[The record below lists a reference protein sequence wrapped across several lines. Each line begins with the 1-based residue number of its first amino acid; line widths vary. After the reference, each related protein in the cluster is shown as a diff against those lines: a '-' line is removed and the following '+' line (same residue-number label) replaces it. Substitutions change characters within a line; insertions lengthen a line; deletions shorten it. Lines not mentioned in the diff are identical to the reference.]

1 MESFLNFFARQK
13 KFALVFTFSVIA
25 VGLLTLQDIRRDM
38 FPAVDFEIM
47 SITTGYPS
55 ASPEDVEKGVTDVVE
70 SALQNLDGIDS
81 FSSSS
86 REGVSSVIV
95 QLSQEIDDI
104 QTLKADIRSAMS
116 GLSLPDE
123 VDDPRVIDWNTAQFP
138 ILQINIDG
146 SQIDYEQAKGITD
159 ELEKHL
165 SVIKGVAKVDKKGYL
180 DKELQIRLNAD
191 KLNQY
196 QISADQVRNAISS
209 RNARFTVGDNNAG
222 DQRKNIVILT
232 EYQNISEIENVVIK
246 SVFGGPVVRVRD
258 IASIVRGNARETD
271 IIRVNGTKGFV
282 LSVKKQKHADVIRTV
297 DLLRAK
303 VEELQKTYP
312 QELRIFFTHDQSEV
326 VRNRLDIVTKNG
338 IVGLILVLVVL
349 GAFLSF
355 KTAFWVA
362 VSLPVSLLGTV
373 ALLGIA
379 GETINLVSLAAM
391 ILVLGIVVDD
401 SIIIAESIHHYKV
414 KGNNLYENVVTG
426 FKRVIMPVITT
437 ILTSILAMS
446 SMFLMTGTMGKF
458 IYLIPIVVVFALTF
472 SFLEVSLALPAHLA
486 GIKSEKQKTWFQP
499 FESWF
504 ENMLV
509 KILAW
514 RYWVVAFFSALFG
527 FSLWFAI
534 VHMPF
539 TLFPSQGSD
548 AIHGFMEAP
557 TGSSSSYTEGLVA
570 QVEDIIIE
578 QAGDD
583 LNYLTSDIGS
593 WFTNQAEITISLIP
607 SSDRERSA
615 QEIVEL
621 IYVQVEKI
629 EGIEVHFNVERPGP
643 PTGEDLEINL
653 VSSNNVQRAAAAN
666 AVADILD
673 SFDGVDS
680 IERNDKAG
688 KARIETV
695 LDFDAMSE
703 LGVDYMQVYRHLRLI
718 YSGLDVTN
726 VRFDEKETSV
736 RIYLGE
742 KDYSEVFIAE
752 TKLMNNQGRLIPM
765 SQFSTIREIAGEPD
779 LNHFD
784 GERSVSI
791 TASVEDGVSTPQGV
805 MEAVIEQLDI
815 ANNYPEV
822 RLISE
827 GGAKEMTESMDSFR
841 NAFIMSIFGVFLLLM
856 LLFNSWSQPMLVIS
870 SIPFSLI
877 GVIWAFYFH
886 GETLSFFAV
895 MGSLALIGV
904 IVNDSLVMVS
914 HLNFIKA
921 KKALTENAFNWIA
934 KGSKDRLRAV
944 VLTSLTTLAGVLP
957 LAYGVGG
964 VDYLLQP
971 MVLALG
977 YGLLFGTVMTL
988 ILLPCLYS
996 MNYDFINWMGRIK
1009 EKRLGKAS

>member
-1 MESFLNFFARQK
+1 MDSFLNFFARQK

-47 SITTGYPS
+47 SITTPYPS
-55 ASPEDVEKGVTDVVE
+55 ASPEDVEKGVTNVVE
-70 SALQNLDGIDS
+70 SALKNLDGIDS
-81 FSSSS
+81 FTSSS

-95 QLSQEIDDI
+95 HLSQEVDNI
-104 QTLKADIRSAMS
+104 QTLKADIRTAMS
-116 GLSLPDE
+116 GLSLPSE
-123 VDDPRVIDWNTAQFP
+123 VNDPRVIDWNTAQFP

-146 SQIDYEQAKGITD
+146 SKIDYEQAKGITD

-165 SVIKGVAKVDKKGYL
+165 SVIKGVANVDKKGYL
-180 DKELQIRLNAD
+180 DTELQIRLNVD

-209 RNARFTVGDNNAG
+209 RNARFTVGDNNDG
-222 DQRKNIVILT
+222 EQRKNIVILT
-232 EYQNISEIENVVIK
+232 EYQDISEIENVVIK
-246 SVFGGPVVRVRD
+246 STFSGPVVRLKD
-258 IASIVRGNARETD
+258 IANIVRGNARESD
-271 IIRVNGTKGFV
+271 IVRVNGTKGFV
-282 LSVKKQKHADVIRTV
+282 LSIKKLKHADVIRTV
-297 DLLRAK
+297 DLVREK
-303 VEELQKTYP
+303 VDELQASYP
-312 QELRIFFTHDQSEV
+312 KELRIFFTHDQSAV

-338 IVGLILVLVVL
+338 IVGLVLVLVVL

-355 KTAFWVA
+355 KTALWVA

-373 ALLGIA
+373 ALLGFF

-414 KGNNLYENVVTG
+414 KSGNVYDNVVTG
-426 FKRVIMPVITT
+426 FKRVILPVITT

-458 IYLIPIVVVFALTF
+458 IYLIPIVVIFALTF

-499 FESWF
+499 FENWF
-504 ENMLV
+504 EDKLIKV
-509 KILAW
+509 LAW

-527 FSLWFAI
+527 FTLWFAM
-534 VHMPF
+534 VQMPF

-548 AIHGFMEAP
+548 TINGFLEAP
-557 TGSSSSYTEGLVA
+557 TGSSSSYTEALV
-570 QVEDIIIE
+570 VEVENIIVE

-583 LNYLTSDIGS
+583 LNYFTSDIGS
-593 WFTNQAEITISLIP
+593 WFTNQAQLTISLTP

-621 IYVQVEKI
+621 IEQEVEKI
-629 EGIEVHFNVERPGP
+629 GDVEIHFNVERPGP
-643 PTGEDLEINL
+643 PSGDDIDINL
-653 VSSNNVQRAAAAN
+653 VSSNNAQRLAAAN
-666 AVADILD
+666 AVEDILR
-673 SFDGVDS
+673 SIEGVSS

-703 LGVDYMQVYRHLRLI
+703 LGIDYMQVYRHLRLI

-726 VRFDEKETSV
+726 VRFDEKETNV
-736 RIYLGE
+736 RLYLGE
-742 KDYSEVFIAE
+742 KDYSETFIAE
-752 TKLMNNQGRLIPM
+752 TKVMNNQGRLIPM
-765 SQFSTIREIAGEPD
+765 NQFSTIREIAGEPD
-779 LNHFD
+779 LNHFN
-784 GERSVSI
+784 GERTVSI
-791 TASVEDGVSTPQGV
+791 SASAEDGVSTPQGV
-805 MEAVIEQLDI
+805 MDKVIAQLNI
-815 ANNYPEV
+815 SQNYPEV

-827 GGAKEMTESMDSFR
+827 GGAQEMTESMDSFR

-921 KKALTENAFNWIA
+921 KKEFTEKSFHWIA
-934 KGSKDRLRAV
+934 KGSKDRLKAV

-957 LAYGVGG
+957 LAYGIGG
-964 VDYLLQP
+964 IDYLLQS

-977 YGLLFGTVMTL
+977 YGLLFGTIITL

-996 MNYDFINWMGRIK
+996 MNYYFIHCLVSLKIRV
-1009 EKRLGKAS
+1009 

>member
-1 MESFLNFFARQK
+1 MDSFLNFFARQK

-47 SITTGYPS
+47 SITTLYPS
-55 ASPEDVEKGVTDVVE
+55 ASPEDVEKGVTNVVE
-70 SALQNLDGIDS
+70 SALKNLDGIDS
-81 FSSSS
+81 FTSSS

-95 QLSQEIDDI
+95 HLSQEVDNI
-104 QTLKADIRSAMS
+104 QTLKADIRTAMS
-116 GLSLPDE
+116 GLSLPSE
-123 VDDPRVIDWNTAQFP
+123 VNDPRVIDWNTAQFP

-146 SQIDYEQAKGITD
+146 SKIDYEQAKGITD

-165 SVIKGVAKVDKKGYL
+165 SVIKGVANVDKKGYL
-180 DKELQIRLNAD
+180 DTELQIRLNVD

-209 RNARFTVGDNNAG
+209 RNARFTVGDNNDG
-222 DQRKNIVILT
+222 EQRKNIVILT
-232 EYQNISEIENVVIK
+232 EYQDISEIENVVIK
-246 SVFGGPVVRVRD
+246 STFSGPVVRLKD
-258 IASIVRGNARETD
+258 IANIVRGNARESD
-271 IIRVNGTKGFV
+271 IVRVNGTKGFV
-282 LSVKKQKHADVIRTV
+282 LSIKKLKHADVIRTV
-297 DLLRAK
+297 DLVREK
-303 VEELQKTYP
+303 VDELQASYP
-312 QELRIFFTHDQSEV
+312 KELRIFFTHDQSAV

-338 IVGLILVLVVL
+338 IVGLVLVLVVL

-355 KTAFWVA
+355 KTALWVA

-373 ALLGIA
+373 ALLGFF

-414 KGNNLYENVVTG
+414 KSGNVYDNVVTG
-426 FKRVIMPVITT
+426 FKRVILPVITT

-458 IYLIPIVVVFALTF
+458 IYLIPIVVIFALTF

-499 FESWF
+499 FENWF
-504 ENMLV
+504 EDKLIKV
-509 KILAW
+509 LAW

-527 FSLWFAI
+527 FTLWFAM
-534 VHMPF
+534 VQMPF

-548 AIHGFMEAP
+548 TINGFLEAP
-557 TGSSSSYTEGLVA
+557 TGSSSSYTEALV
-570 QVEDIIIE
+570 VEVENIIVE

-583 LNYLTSDIGS
+583 LNYFTSDIGS
-593 WFTNQAEITISLIP
+593 WFTNQAQLTISLTP

-621 IYVQVEKI
+621 IEQEVEKI
-629 EGIEVHFNVERPGP
+629 GDVEIHFNVERPGP
-643 PTGEDLEINL
+643 PSGDDIDINL
-653 VSSNNVQRAAAAN
+653 VSSNNAQRLAAAD
-666 AVADILD
+666 AVEDILR
-673 SFDGVDS
+673 SIEGVSS

-703 LGVDYMQVYRHLRLI
+703 LGIDYMQVYRHLRLI

-726 VRFDEKETSV
+726 VRFDEKETNV
-736 RIYLGE
+736 RLYLGE
-742 KDYSEVFIAE
+742 KDYSETFIAE
-752 TKLMNNQGRLIPM
+752 TKVMNNQGRLIPM
-765 SQFSTIREIAGEPD
+765 NQFSTIREIAGEPD
-779 LNHFD
+779 LNHFN
-784 GERSVSI
+784 GERTVSI
-791 TASVEDGVSTPQGV
+791 SASAEDGVATPQGV
-805 MEAVIEQLDI
+805 MDKVIAQLNI
-815 ANNYPEV
+815 SQNYPEV

-827 GGAKEMTESMDSFR
+827 GGAQEMTESMDSFR

-877 GVIWAFYFH
+877 GVIWAFYLH

-921 KKALTENAFNWIA
+921 KKEFTEKSFHWIA
-934 KGSKDRLRAV
+934 KGSKDRLKAV

-957 LAYGVGG
+957 LAYGIGG
-964 VDYLLQP
+964 IDYLLQP

-996 MNYDFINWMGRIK
+996 MNYDFIHWLGRW
-1009 EKRLGKAS
+1009 KRSD

>member
-1 MESFLNFFARQK
+1 MDSFLNFFARQK

-47 SITTGYPS
+47 SITTPYPS
-55 ASPEDVEKGVTDVVE
+55 ASPEDVEKGVTNVVE
-70 SALQNLDGIDS
+70 SALKNLDGIDS
-81 FSSSS
+81 FTSSS

-95 QLSQEIDDI
+95 HLSQEVDNI
-104 QTLKADIRSAMS
+104 QTLKADIRTAMS
-116 GLSLPDE
+116 GLSLPSE
-123 VDDPRVIDWNTAQFP
+123 VNDPRVIDWNTAQFP

-146 SQIDYEQAKGITD
+146 SKIDYEQAKGITD

-165 SVIKGVAKVDKKGYL
+165 SVIKGVANVDKKGYL
-180 DKELQIRLNAD
+180 DTELQIRLNVD

-209 RNARFTVGDNNAG
+209 RNARFTVGDNNDG
-222 DQRKNIVILT
+222 EQRKNIVILT
-232 EYQNISEIENVVIK
+232 EYQDISEIENVVIK
-246 SVFGGPVVRVRD
+246 STFSGPVVRLKD
-258 IASIVRGNARETD
+258 IANIVRGNARESD
-271 IIRVNGTKGFV
+271 IVRVNGTKGFV
-282 LSVKKQKHADVIRTV
+282 LSIKKLKHADVIRTV
-297 DLLRAK
+297 DLVREK
-303 VEELQKTYP
+303 VDELQASYP
-312 QELRIFFTHDQSEV
+312 KELRIFFTHDQSAV

-338 IVGLILVLVVL
+338 IVGLVLVLVVL

-373 ALLGIA
+373 ALLGFV

-414 KGNNLYENVVTG
+414 KSGNVYDNVVTG
-426 FKRVIMPVITT
+426 FKRVILPVITT

-458 IYLIPIVVVFALTF
+458 IYLIPIVVIFALTF

-499 FESWF
+499 FENWF
-504 ENMLV
+504 EDKLIKV
-509 KILAW
+509 LAW

-527 FSLWFAI
+527 FTLWFAM
-534 VHMPF
+534 VQMPF

-548 AIHGFMEAP
+548 TINGFLEAP
-557 TGSSSSYTEGLVA
+557 TGSSSSYTEALV
-570 QVEDIIIE
+570 VEVENIIVE
-578 QAGDD
+578 QTGDD
-583 LNYLTSDIGS
+583 LNYFTSDIGS
-593 WFTNQAEITISLIP
+593 WFTNQAQLTISLTP

-621 IYVQVEKI
+621 IKQEVEKI
-629 EGIEVHFNVERPGP
+629 GGVEIHFDVERPGP
-643 PTGEDLEINL
+643 PSGDDIDINL
-653 VSSNNVQRAAAAN
+653 VSSNNAQRLAAAD
-666 AVADILD
+666 AVEDILR
-673 SFDGVDS
+673 SIEGVSS

-703 LGVDYMQVYRHLRLI
+703 LGIDYMQVYRHLRLI

-726 VRFDEKETSV
+726 VRFDEKETNV
-736 RIYLGE
+736 RLYLGE
-742 KDYSEVFIAE
+742 KDYSETFIAE
-752 TKLMNNQGRLIPM
+752 TKVMNNQGRLIPM
-765 SQFSTIREIAGEPD
+765 NQFSTIREIAGEPD
-779 LNHFD
+779 LNHFN
-784 GERSVSI
+784 GERTVSI
-791 TASVEDGVSTPQGV
+791 SASAEDGVATPQGV
-805 MEAVIEQLDI
+805 MDKVIAQLNI
-815 ANNYPEV
+815 SQNYPEV

-827 GGAKEMTESMDSFR
+827 GGAQEMTESMDSFR

-877 GVIWAFYFH
+877 GVIWAFYLH

-921 KKALTENAFNWIA
+921 KKEFTEKSFHWIA
-934 KGSKDRLRAV
+934 KGSKDRLKAV

-957 LAYGVGG
+957 LAYGIGG
-964 VDYLLQP
+964 IDYLLQP

-996 MNYDFINWMGRIK
+996 MNYDFIHWLGRW
-1009 EKRLGKAS
+1009 KRSD

>member
-1 MESFLNFFARQK
+1 MDSFLNFFARQK

-47 SITTGYPS
+47 SITTPYPS
-55 ASPEDVEKGVTDVVE
+55 ASPEDVEKGVTNVVE
-70 SALQNLDGIDS
+70 SALKNLDGIDS
-81 FSSSS
+81 FTSSS

-95 QLSQEIDDI
+95 HLSQEVDNI
-104 QTLKADIRSAMS
+104 QTLKADIRTAMS
-116 GLSLPDE
+116 GLSLPSE
-123 VDDPRVIDWNTAQFP
+123 VNDPRVIDWNTAQFP

-146 SQIDYEQAKGITD
+146 SKIDYEQAKGITD

-165 SVIKGVAKVDKKGYL
+165 SVIKGVANVDKKGYL
-180 DKELQIRLNAD
+180 DTELQIRLNVD

-196 QISADQVRNAISS
+196 QISPDQVRNAISS
-209 RNARFTVGDNNAG
+209 RNARFTVGDNNDG
-222 DQRKNIVILT
+222 EQRKNIVILT
-232 EYQNISEIENVVIK
+232 EYQDISEIENVVIK
-246 SVFGGPVVRVRD
+246 STFSGPVVRLKD
-258 IASIVRGNARETD
+258 IANIVRGNARESD
-271 IIRVNGTKGFV
+271 IVRVNGTKGFV
-282 LSVKKQKHADVIRTV
+282 LSIKKLKHADVIRTV
-297 DLLRAK
+297 DLVREK
-303 VEELQKTYP
+303 VDELQASYP
-312 QELRIFFTHDQSEV
+312 KELRIFFTHDQSAV

-338 IVGLILVLVVL
+338 IVGLVLVLVVL

-355 KTAFWVA
+355 KTALWVA

-373 ALLGIA
+373 ALLGFF

-414 KGNNLYENVVTG
+414 NDNVVTG
-426 FKRVIMPVITT
+426 FKRVILPVITT

-458 IYLIPIVVVFALTF
+458 IYLIPIVVIFALTF

-499 FESWF
+499 FENWF
-504 ENMLV
+504 EDKLIKV
-509 KILAW
+509 LAW

-527 FSLWFAI
+527 FTLWFAM
-534 VHMPF
+534 VQMPF

-548 AIHGFMEAP
+548 TINGFLEAP
-557 TGSSSSYTEGLVA
+557 TGSSSSYTEALV
-570 QVEDIIIE
+570 VEVENIIVE

-583 LNYLTSDIGS
+583 LNYFTSDIGS
-593 WFTNQAEITISLIP
+593 WFTNQAQLTISLTP

-621 IYVQVEKI
+621 IEQEVEKI
-629 EGIEVHFNVERPGP
+629 GDVEIHFNVERPGP
-643 PTGEDLEINL
+643 PSGDDIDINL
-653 VSSNNVQRAAAAN
+653 VSSNNAQRLAAAD
-666 AVADILD
+666 AVEDILR
-673 SFDGVDS
+673 SIEGVSS

-703 LGVDYMQVYRHLRLI
+703 LGIDYMQVYRHLRLI

-726 VRFDEKETSV
+726 VRFDEKETNV
-736 RIYLGE
+736 RLYLGE
-742 KDYSEVFIAE
+742 KDYSETFIAE
-752 TKLMNNQGRLIPM
+752 TKVMNNQGRLIPM
-765 SQFSTIREIAGEPD
+765 NQFSTIREIAGEPD
-779 LNHFD
+779 LNHFN
-784 GERSVSI
+784 GERTVSI
-791 TASVEDGVSTPQGV
+791 SASAEDGVATPQGV
-805 MEAVIEQLDI
+805 MDKVIAQLNI
-815 ANNYPEV
+815 SQNYPEV

-827 GGAKEMTESMDSFR
+827 GGAQEMTESMDSFR

-877 GVIWAFYFH
+877 GVIWAFYLH

-921 KKALTENAFNWIA
+921 KKEFTEKSFHWIA
-934 KGSKDRLRAV
+934 KGSKDRLKAV

-957 LAYGVGG
+957 LAYGIGG
-964 VDYLLQP
+964 IDYLLQP

-996 MNYDFINWMGRIK
+996 MNYDFIHWLGRW
-1009 EKRLGKAS
+1009 KRSD

>member
-1 MESFLNFFARQK
+1 MDSFLNFFARQK

-47 SITTGYPS
+47 SITTPYPS
-55 ASPEDVEKGVTDVVE
+55 ASPEDVEKGVTNVVE
-70 SALQNLDGIDS
+70 SALKNLDGIDS
-81 FSSSS
+81 FTSSS

-95 QLSQEIDDI
+95 HLSQEVDNI
-104 QTLKADIRSAMS
+104 QTLKADIRTAMS
-116 GLSLPDE
+116 GLSLPSE
-123 VDDPRVIDWNTAQFP
+123 VNDPRVIDWNTAQFP

-146 SQIDYEQAKGITD
+146 SKIDYEQAKGITD

-165 SVIKGVAKVDKKGYL
+165 SVIKGVANVDKKGYL
-180 DKELQIRLNAD
+180 DTELQIRLNVD

-209 RNARFTVGDNNAG
+209 RNARFTVGDNNDG
-222 DQRKNIVILT
+222 EQRKNIVILT
-232 EYQNISEIENVVIK
+232 EYQDISEIENVVIK
-246 SVFGGPVVRVRD
+246 STFSGPVVRLKD
-258 IASIVRGNARETD
+258 IANIVRGNARESD
-271 IIRVNGTKGFV
+271 IVRVNGTKGFV
-282 LSVKKQKHADVIRTV
+282 LSIKKLKHADVIRTV
-297 DLLRAK
+297 DLVREK
-303 VEELQKTYP
+303 VDELQASYP
-312 QELRIFFTHDQSEV
+312 KELRIFFTHDQSAV

-338 IVGLILVLVVL
+338 IVGLVLVLVVL

-355 KTAFWVA
+355 KTALWVA

-373 ALLGIA
+373 ALLGFF

-414 KGNNLYENVVTG
+414 KSGNVYDNVVTG
-426 FKRVIMPVITT
+426 FKRVILPVITT

-458 IYLIPIVVVFALTF
+458 IYLIPIVVIFALTF

-499 FESWF
+499 FENWF
-504 ENMLV
+504 EDKLIKV
-509 KILAW
+509 LAW

-527 FSLWFAI
+527 FTLWFAM
-534 VHMPF
+534 VQMPF

-548 AIHGFMEAP
+548 TINGFLEAP
-557 TGSSSSYTEGLVA
+557 TGSSSSYTEALV
-570 QVEDIIIE
+570 VEVENIIVE

-583 LNYLTSDIGS
+583 LNYFTSDIGS
-593 WFTNQAEITISLIP
+593 WFTNQAQLTISLTP

-621 IYVQVEKI
+621 IEQEVEKI
-629 EGIEVHFNVERPGP
+629 GDVEIHFNVERPGP
-643 PTGEDLEINL
+643 PSGDDIDINL
-653 VSSNNVQRAAAAN
+653 VSSNNAQRLAAAN
-666 AVADILD
+666 AVEDILR
-673 SFDGVDS
+673 SIEGVSS

-703 LGVDYMQVYRHLRLI
+703 LGIDYMQVYRHLRLI

-726 VRFDEKETSV
+726 VRFDEKETNV
-736 RIYLGE
+736 RLYLGE
-742 KDYSEVFIAE
+742 KDYSETFIAE
-752 TKLMNNQGRLIPM
+752 TKVMNNQGRLIPM
-765 SQFSTIREIAGEPD
+765 NQFSTIREIAGEPD
-779 LNHFD
+779 LNHFN
-784 GERSVSI
+784 GERTVSI
-791 TASVEDGVSTPQGV
+791 SASAEDGVATPQGV
-805 MEAVIEQLDI
+805 MDKVIAQLNI
-815 ANNYPEV
+815 SQNYPEV

-827 GGAKEMTESMDSFR
+827 GGAQEMTESMDSFR

-921 KKALTENAFNWIA
+921 KKEFTEKSFHWIA
-934 KGSKDRLRAV
+934 KGSKDRLKAV

-957 LAYGVGG
+957 LAYGIGG
-964 VDYLLQP
+964 IDYLLQP

-977 YGLLFGTVMTL
+977 YGLLFGTIMTL

-996 MNYDFINWMGRIK
+996 MNYDFIHWLGRW
-1009 EKRLGKAS
+1009 KRSD

>member
-1 MESFLNFFARQK
+1 MDSFLNFFARQK
-13 KFALVFTFSVIA
+13 KFALVFTVSVVA
-25 VGLLTLQDIRRDM
+25 VGLFTLQDIRRDM

-55 ASPEDVEKGVTDVVE
+55 ASPEDVEKGVTDVIE
-70 SALQNLDGIDS
+70 SALKNLDGIDS
-81 FSSSS
+81 FTSSS

-95 QLSQEIDDI
+95 ELSQEIDDV
-104 QTLKADIRSAMS
+104 QTLKADIRTTMS

-146 SQIDYEQAKGITD
+146 SKIDYEEAKGITD

-196 QISADQVRNAISS
+196 QISPDQVRNAISS
-209 RNARFTVGDNNAG
+209 RNARFTVGDNNDG
-222 DQRKNIVILT
+222 EQRKNIVLLT
-232 EYQNISEIENVVIK
+232 EYQNISEIKNVVLK
-246 SVFGGPVVRVRD
+246 SVFDGPVVRLKDVAN
-258 IASIVRGNARETD
+258 IVTASARETD

-303 VEELQKTYP
+303 VKELQTSYPEELK
-312 QELRIFFTHDQSEV
+312 IFFTHDQSEV

-338 IVGLILVLVVL
+338 IVGLLLVLVVL
-349 GAFLSF
+349 GAFLSL
-355 KTAFWVA
+355 KTALWVA

-373 ALLGIA
+373 ALLGLT

-426 FKRVIMPVITT
+426 FKRVILPVITT

-458 IYLIPIVVVFALTF
+458 IYLIPIVVIFALTF
-472 SFLEVSLALPAHLA
+472 SFLEISFALPAHLA

-499 FESWF
+499 FENWF
-504 ENMLV
+504 EAKLV
-509 KILAW
+509 QILAL

-534 VHMPF
+534 VQMPF
-539 TLFPSQGSD
+539 TLFPAQGSD
-548 AIHGFMEAP
+548 AIHGFLEAP
-557 TGSSSSYTEGLVA
+557 TGSSASHTESAVA
-570 QVEDIIIE
+570 EVEAIIME

-621 IYVQVEKI
+621 IYTQVEKI
-629 EGIEVHFNVERPGP
+629 EGIDVHFNVERPGP

-653 VSSNNVQRAAAAN
+653 VSSNNAQRLAAAN
-666 AVADILD
+666 AVAGILD
-673 SFDGVDS
+673 SLDGVDS

-688 KARIETV
+688 KVRIETV

-726 VRFDEKETSV
+726 VRFDEKETNV

-742 KDYSEVFIAE
+742 KDYSEAFIAQ
-752 TKLMNNQGRLIPM
+752 TKVINNQGKLIPM
-765 SQFSTIREIAGEPD
+765 NQFSTIREIPGEPD
-779 LNHFD
+779 LNHFN

-791 TASVEDGVSTPQGV
+791 TASAEDGITTPRGV
-805 MEAVIEQLDI
+805 MEAVTMQLNL

-827 GGAKEMTESMDSFR
+827 GGAKEMDDSMDSFA

-886 GETLSFFAV
+886 GEALSFFAV

-921 KKALTENAFNWIA
+921 KKELTENTFNWIA

-957 LAYGVGG
+957 LAYGIGG

-977 YGLLFGTVMTL
+977 YGLLFGTIMTL

-996 MNYDFINWMGRIK
+996 MNYDFIKWIK
-1009 EKRLGKAS
+1009 NLKGV

>member
-81 FSSSS
+81 FTSSS

-95 QLSQEIDDI
+95 QLSQEIDDV

-146 SQIDYEQAKGITD
+146 SQIDYEQARDITD

-196 QISADQVRNAISS
+196 QISADQVKNAISS

-232 EYQNISEIENVVIK
+232 EYQDISEIENVVIK
-246 SVFGGPVVRVRD
+246 SVFGGPVVRVKD
-258 IASIVRGNARETD
+258 VANIVRGDAREAD

-338 IVGLILVLVVL
+338 IVGLVLVLIVL

-414 KGNNLYENVVTG
+414 KGNNIYENVVTG

-458 IYLIPIVVVFALTF
+458 IYLIPIVVIFALTF

-499 FESWF
+499 FERWF
-504 ENMLV
+504 ENMVV

-607 SSDRERSA
+607 SSDRERGA

-621 IYVQVEKI
+621 IYAQVDKI

-653 VSSNNVQRAAAAN
+653 VSSNNAQRLAAAN

-680 IERNDKAG
+680 IERNDKDG
-688 KARIETV
+688 KVRIETV

-726 VRFDEKETSV
+726 VRFDEKEISV

-742 KDYSEVFIAE
+742 KDYSEVYITE
-752 TKLMNNQGRLIPM
+752 TKVMNNQGRLIPM
-765 SQFSTIREIAGEPD
+765 SQFSKIREIAGEPD

-791 TASVEDGVSTPQGV
+791 TASVEDGVATPQGI
-805 MEAVIEQLDI
+805 MEAVIQQLDI

-914 HLNFIKA
+914 HLNYIKA
-921 KKALTENAFNWIA
+921 KKALNENAFNWIA

-957 LAYGVGG
+957 LAYGIGG

-977 YGLLFGTVMTL
+977 YGLLFGTVTTL

-996 MNYDFINWMGRIK
+996 MNYDFINWLGRIK
-1009 EKRLGKAS
+1009 EKRLGKPS

>member
-1 MESFLNFFARQK
+1 MDSFLDFFARQK

-81 FSSSS
+81 FTSSS

-95 QLSQEIDDI
+95 QLSQEIDDV

-146 SQIDYEQAKGITD
+146 SQIDYEQARDITD

-196 QISADQVRNAISS
+196 QISADQVKNAISS

-232 EYQNISEIENVVIK
+232 EYQDISEIENVVIK
-246 SVFGGPVVRVRD
+246 SVFGGPVVRVKD
-258 IASIVRGNARETD
+258 VANIVRGDARETD

-282 LSVKKQKHADVIRTV
+282 LSVKKQNHADVIRTV

-338 IVGLILVLVVL
+338 IVGLVLVLIVL

-373 ALLGIA
+373 ALLGVA

-414 KGNNLYENVVTG
+414 KGNNIYENVVTG

-458 IYLIPIVVVFALTF
+458 IYLIPIVVIFALTF

-499 FESWF
+499 FERWF
-504 ENMLV
+504 ENMVV

-607 SSDRERSA
+607 SSDRERGA

-621 IYVQVEKI
+621 IYAQVDKI

-653 VSSNNVQRAAAAN
+653 VSSNNAQRLAAAN

-680 IERNDKAG
+680 IERNDKDG
-688 KARIETV
+688 KVRIETV

-726 VRFDEKETSV
+726 VRFDEKEISV

-752 TKLMNNQGRLIPM
+752 TKVMNNQGRLIPM
-765 SQFSTIREIAGEPD
+765 SQFSKIREIAGEPD

-791 TASVEDGVSTPQGV
+791 TASVEDGVATPQGI
-805 MEAVIEQLDI
+805 MEAVIQQLDI

-914 HLNFIKA
+914 HLNYIKA
-921 KKALTENAFNWIA
+921 KKALNENAFNWIA

-957 LAYGVGG
+957 LAYGIGG

-977 YGLLFGTVMTL
+977 YGLLFGTVTTL

-996 MNYDFINWMGRIK
+996 MNYDFINWLGRIK
-1009 EKRLGKAS
+1009 EKRLGKPS

>member
-1 MESFLNFFARQK
+1 MDSFLNFFARQK

-47 SITTGYPS
+47 SITTPYPS
-55 ASPEDVEKGVTDVVE
+55 ASPEDVEKGVTNVVE
-70 SALQNLDGIDS
+70 SALKNLDGIDS
-81 FSSSS
+81 FTSSS

-95 QLSQEIDDI
+95 HLSQEVDNI
-104 QTLKADIRSAMS
+104 QTLKADIRTAMS
-116 GLSLPDE
+116 GLSLPSE
-123 VDDPRVIDWNTAQFP
+123 VNDPRVIDWNTAQFP

-146 SQIDYEQAKGITD
+146 SKIDYEQAKGITD

-165 SVIKGVAKVDKKGYL
+165 SVIKGVANVDKKGYL
-180 DKELQIRLNAD
+180 DTELQIRLNVD

-209 RNARFTVGDNNAG
+209 RNARFTVGDNNDG
-222 DQRKNIVILT
+222 EQRKNIVILT
-232 EYQNISEIENVVIK
+232 EYQDISEIENVVIK
-246 SVFGGPVVRVRD
+246 STFSGPVVRLKD
-258 IASIVRGNARETD
+258 IANIVRGNARESD
-271 IIRVNGTKGFV
+271 IVRVNGTKGFV
-282 LSVKKQKHADVIRTV
+282 LSIKKLKHADVIRTV
-297 DLLRAK
+297 DLVREK
-303 VEELQKTYP
+303 VDELQASYP
-312 QELRIFFTHDQSEV
+312 KELRIFFTHDQSAV

-338 IVGLILVLVVL
+338 IVGLVLVLVVL

-373 ALLGIA
+373 ALLGFV

-414 KGNNLYENVVTG
+414 KSGNVYDNVVTG
-426 FKRVIMPVITT
+426 FKRVILPVITT

-458 IYLIPIVVVFALTF
+458 IYLIPIVVIFALTF

-499 FESWF
+499 FENWF
-504 ENMLV
+504 EDKLIKV
-509 KILAW
+509 LAW

-527 FSLWFAI
+527 FTLWFAM
-534 VHMPF
+534 VQMPF

-548 AIHGFMEAP
+548 TINGFLEAP
-557 TGSSSSYTEGLVA
+557 TGSSSSYTEALV
-570 QVEDIIIE
+570 VEVENIIVE
-578 QAGDD
+578 QTGDD
-583 LNYLTSDIGS
+583 LNYFTSDIGS
-593 WFTNQAEITISLIP
+593 WFTNQAQLTISLTP

-621 IYVQVEKI
+621 IEQEVEKI
-629 EGIEVHFNVERPGP
+629 GDVEIHFNVERPGP
-643 PTGEDLEINL
+643 PSGDDIDINL
-653 VSSNNVQRAAAAN
+653 VSSNNAQRLAAAD
-666 AVADILD
+666 AVEDILR
-673 SFDGVDS
+673 SIEGVSS

-703 LGVDYMQVYRHLRLI
+703 LGIDYMQVYRHLRLI

-726 VRFDEKETSV
+726 VRFDEKETNV
-736 RIYLGE
+736 RLYLGE
-742 KDYSEVFIAE
+742 KDYSETFIAE
-752 TKLMNNQGRLIPM
+752 TKVMNNQGRLIPM
-765 SQFSTIREIAGEPD
+765 NQFSTIREIAGEPD
-779 LNHFD
+779 LNHFN
-784 GERSVSI
+784 GERTVSI
-791 TASVEDGVSTPQGV
+791 SASAEDGVATPQGV
-805 MEAVIEQLDI
+805 MDKVIAQLNI
-815 ANNYPEV
+815 SQNYPEV

-827 GGAKEMTESMDSFR
+827 GGAQEMTESMDSFR

-877 GVIWAFYFH
+877 GVIWAFYLH

-921 KKALTENAFNWIA
+921 KKEFTEKSFHWIA
-934 KGSKDRLRAV
+934 KGSKDRLKAV

-957 LAYGVGG
+957 LAYGIGG
-964 VDYLLQP
+964 IDYLLQP

-996 MNYDFINWMGRIK
+996 MNYDFIHWLGRW
-1009 EKRLGKAS
+1009 KRSD

>member
-1 MESFLNFFARQK
+1 M
-13 KFALVFTFSVIA
+13 
-25 VGLLTLQDIRRDM
+25 
-38 FPAVDFEIM
+38 
-47 SITTGYPS
+47 
-55 ASPEDVEKGVTDVVE
+55 
-70 SALQNLDGIDS
+70 
-81 FSSSS
+81 
-86 REGVSSVIV
+86 
-95 QLSQEIDDI
+95 
-104 QTLKADIRSAMS
+104 
-116 GLSLPDE
+116 
-123 VDDPRVIDWNTAQFP
+123 
-138 ILQINIDG
+138 
-146 SQIDYEQAKGITD
+146 
-159 ELEKHL
+159 
-165 SVIKGVAKVDKKGYL
+165 
-180 DKELQIRLNAD
+180 
-191 KLNQY
+191 
-196 QISADQVRNAISS
+196 
-209 RNARFTVGDNNAG
+209 
-222 DQRKNIVILT
+222 
-232 EYQNISEIENVVIK
+232 
-246 SVFGGPVVRVRD
+246 
-258 IASIVRGNARETD
+258 
-271 IIRVNGTKGFV
+271 
-282 LSVKKQKHADVIRTV
+282 
-297 DLLRAK
+297 
-303 VEELQKTYP
+303 
-312 QELRIFFTHDQSEV
+312 
-326 VRNRLDIVTKNG
+326 
-338 IVGLILVLVVL
+338 
-349 GAFLSF
+349 
-355 KTAFWVA
+355 
-362 VSLPVSLLGTV
+362 
-373 ALLGIA
+373 
-379 GETINLVSLAAM
+379 
-391 ILVLGIVVDD
+391 
-401 SIIIAESIHHYKV
+401 
-414 KGNNLYENVVTG
+414 
-426 FKRVIMPVITT
+426 
-437 ILTSILAMS
+437 
-446 SMFLMTGTMGKF
+446 
-458 IYLIPIVVVFALTF
+458 
-472 SFLEVSLALPAHLA
+472 
-486 GIKSEKQKTWFQP
+486 
-499 FESWF
+499 
-504 ENMLV
+504 
-509 KILAW
+509 
-514 RYWVVAFFSALFG
+514 AFFSALFG

-607 SSDRERSA
+607 SSDRERGA

-621 IYVQVEKI
+621 IYAQVDKI

-653 VSSNNVQRAAAAN
+653 VSSNNAQRLAAAN

-752 TKLMNNQGRLIPM
+752 TKVMNNQGRLIPM
-765 SQFSTIREIAGEPD
+765 SQFSMIREIAGEPD

-791 TASVEDGVSTPQGV
+791 TASVEDGVATPQGI

-914 HLNFIKA
+914 HLNYIKA
-921 KKALTENAFNWIA
+921 KKALNENAFNWIA

-957 LAYGVGG
+957 LAYGIGG

-977 YGLLFGTVMTL
+977 YGLLFGTVTTL

-996 MNYDFINWMGRIK
+996 MNYDFINWLGRIK
-1009 EKRLGKAS
+1009 EKRLGKPS

>member
-1 MESFLNFFARQK
+1 MDSFLRFFVRQR
-13 KFALVFTFSVIA
+13 KFALVFTVSVIA
-25 VGLLTLQDIRRDM
+25 VGLLTLQEIRRDM
-38 FPAVDFEIM
+38 FPAVDFEVM

-70 SALQNLDGIDS
+70 SALKNLDGIDS

-95 QLSQEIDDI
+95 TLSQEIDDI
-104 QTLKADIRSAMS
+104 QTLKADIRTAMS
-116 GLSLPDE
+116 NLSLPDE
-123 VDDPRVIDWNTAQFP
+123 VDNPRVIDWNTAQFP
-138 ILQINIDG
+138 ILQVNIDG
-146 SQIDYEQAKGITD
+146 SKIDYKQAKGIAD

-165 SVIKGVAKVDKKGYL
+165 AAIKGVANVEKKGYL
-180 DKELQIRLNAD
+180 DSELQIRLDTD

-196 QISADQVRNAISS
+196 QISPEQVRSAISS
-209 RNARFTVGDNNAG
+209 RNARFTVGDNNDG
-222 DQRKNIVILT
+222 EQRKNIVILT
-232 EYQNISEIENVVIK
+232 EYENISEIESVVIK
-246 SVFGGPVVRVRD
+246 SVFDGPVIKVAD
-258 IASIVRGNARETD
+258 IAEITRGNARETD

-303 VEELQKTYP
+303 VEELRASYP

-338 IVGLILVLVVL
+338 IVGLVLVLVVL

-373 ALLGIA
+373 ALLGLT

-414 KGNNLYENVVTG
+414 RSGNVYDNVVTG
-426 FKRVIMPVITT
+426 FKRVILPVITT
-437 ILTSILAMS
+437 ILTSIVAMS

-458 IYLIPIVVVFALTF
+458 IYLIPIVVIFALGF
-472 SFLEVSLALPAHLA
+472 SFLEVSFALPAHLA

-499 FESWF
+499 FENWF
-504 ENMLV
+504 EAKLIKM
-509 KILAW
+509 LAW
-514 RYWVVAFFSALFG
+514 RYWVVALFSALFG

-557 TGSSSSYTEGLVA
+557 TGSSSSHTEGLVI

-593 WFTNQAEITISLIP
+593 WFTNQAQLTISLIP
-607 SSDRERSA
+607 SSDRQRGA

-621 IYVQVEKI
+621 IETEVEKI
-629 EGIEVHFNVERPGP
+629 EGIEIHFDVERPGP

-653 VSSNNVQRAAAAN
+653 VSSNNVQRDAAAN
-666 AVADILD
+666 AVEDILG
-673 SFDGVDS
+673 SLEGIGS
-680 IERNDKAG
+680 IERNDKPG

-695 LDFDAMSE
+695 LDFDAMSG
-703 LGVDYMQVYRHLRLI
+703 LGIDYMQVYRHLRLI

-726 VRFDEKETSV
+726 VRFDEKETNV

-742 KDYSEVFIAE
+742 KDYSESFIAE
-752 TKLMNNQGRLIPM
+752 TKVMNNQGRLIPM

-779 LNHFD
+779 VNHFD

-791 TASVEDGVSTPQGV
+791 TASAEDGVTTPQGA
-805 MEAVIEQLDI
+805 MEEVITQLDLSS
-815 ANNYPEV
+815 NHPEV
-822 RLISE
+822 RLISG
-827 GGAKEMTESMDSFR
+827 GGAREIDESMDSFR

-914 HLNFIKA
+914 HLNFIKS
-921 KKALTENAFNWIA
+921 KKERTDSVFKWIA
-934 KGSKDRLRAV
+934 EGSKDRLRAV

-957 LAYGVGG
+957 LAYGIGG
-964 VDYLLQP
+964 IDYLLQP

-977 YGLLFGTVMTL
+977 YGLLFGTIMTL
-988 ILLPCLYS
+988 ILLPCLYL
-996 MNYDFINWMGRIK
+996 MNYQFINWLTPKWKSLKI
-1009 EKRLGKAS
+1009 

>member
-1 MESFLNFFARQK
+1 MDSFLNFFARQK
-13 KFALVFTFSVIA
+13 KFALVFTLSVIA

-38 FPAVDFEIM
+38 FPVVDFEVM

-55 ASPEDVEKGVTDVVE
+55 ASPEDVEKSVTDVVE
-70 SALQNLDGIDS
+70 SALNNLDGIDS
-81 FSSSS
+81 FKSSS

-95 QLSQEIDDI
+95 TLSQEIDDI

-123 VDDPRVIDWNTAQFP
+123 VDDPQVIDWNTAQFP
-138 ILQINIDG
+138 IIQINIDG
-146 SQIDYEQAKGITD
+146 SKIDYDKAKSITD

-165 SVIKGVAKVDKKGYL
+165 GIIKGVAKVEKKGYL
-180 DKELQIRLNAD
+180 DSEIQIRLNAE

-196 QISADQVRNAISS
+196 QISPEQVRNAISS

-232 EYQNISEIENVVIK
+232 EYENIEEIENVVIK
-246 SVFGGPVVRVRD
+246 SSFGGPVIRVKD
-258 IASIVRGNARETD
+258 VARIEMGSEQESD

-297 DLLRAK
+297 DLVREK
-303 VEELQKTYP
+303 VEELQTTYP
-312 QELRIFFTHDQSEV
+312 EELRIFFTHDQSAV

-338 IVGLILVLVVL
+338 IVGLVLVLIVL

-373 ALLGIA
+373 ALLGVA

-414 KGNNLYENVVTG
+414 KSGNVYDNVVTG
-426 FKRVIMPVITT
+426 FKRVILPVITT

-458 IYLIPIVVVFALTF
+458 IYLIPIVVIFALSF

-486 GIKSEKQKTWFQP
+486 GIKSEKQKIWFQP
-499 FESWF
+499 FENWF
-504 ENMLV
+504 EEKLIKV
-509 KILAW
+509 LAW

-539 TLFPSQGSD
+539 TLFPAQGSD
-548 AIHGFMEAP
+548 AIHGFLEAP
-557 TGSSSSYTEGLVA
+557 TGSSASYTEKLVA
-570 QVEDIIIE
+570 EVEDIIFIE
-578 QAGDD
+578 AGND

-593 WFTNQAEITISLIP
+593 WFTNQAQLTISLTP
-607 SSDRERSA
+607 SSGRNRSA

-621 IYVQVEKI
+621 IEAQVEKI
-629 EGIEVHFNVERPGP
+629 EGIEAHFNVERPGP
-643 PTGEDLEINL
+643 PSGDDIDINL
-653 VSSNNVQRAAAAN
+653 VSSNNTQRLAAAN
-666 AVADILD
+666 AVESILE
-673 SFDGVDS
+673 SLKGVSS

-703 LGVDYMQVYRHLRLI
+703 LGIDYMQVYRHLRLI

-726 VRFDEKETSV
+726 VRFDEKETNV
-736 RIYLGE
+736 RLYLGE
-742 KDYSEVFIAE
+742 KDFSEAFIAE
-752 TKLMNNQGRLIPM
+752 TKVMNNQGRLISM
-765 SQFSTIREIAGEPD
+765 SQFSTIREIVGEPD

-784 GERSVSI
+784 GERSISI
-791 TASVEDGVSTPQGV
+791 TASAEDGVVTPQGV
-805 MEAVIEQLDI
+805 MEKVIVQLNI
-815 ANNYPEV
+815 SNNFPEV
-822 RLISE
+822 RLISK
-827 GGAKEMTESMDSFR
+827 GGAEEMTESMDSFR

-921 KKALTENAFNWIA
+921 KKELTEKTFHWIA

-957 LAYGVGG
+957 LAYGLGG
-964 VDYLLQP
+964 IDYLLQP

-988 ILLPCLYS
+988 VLLPCLYS
-996 MNYDFINWMGRIK
+996 MNYDFIHWLHRTK
-1009 EKRLGKAS
+1009 QKRLAKAS

>member
-1 MESFLNFFARQK
+1 MDSFLDFFARQK

-81 FSSSS
+81 FTSSS

-95 QLSQEIDDI
+95 QLSQEIDDV

-146 SQIDYEQAKGITD
+146 SQIDYEQARDITD

-196 QISADQVRNAISS
+196 QISADQVKNAISS

-232 EYQNISEIENVVIK
+232 EYQDISEIENVVIK
-246 SVFGGPVVRVRD
+246 SVFGGPVVRVKD
-258 IASIVRGNARETD
+258 VANIVRGDARETD

-282 LSVKKQKHADVIRTV
+282 LSVKKQNHADVIRTV

-338 IVGLILVLVVL
+338 IVGLVLVLIVL

-373 ALLGIA
+373 ALLGVA

-414 KGNNLYENVVTG
+414 KGNNIYENVVTG

-458 IYLIPIVVVFALTF
+458 IYLIPIVVIFALTF

-499 FESWF
+499 FERWF
-504 ENMLV
+504 ENMVV

-607 SSDRERSA
+607 SSDRERGA

-621 IYVQVEKI
+621 IYAQVDKI

-653 VSSNNVQRAAAAN
+653 VSSNNAQRLAAAN

-680 IERNDKAG
+680 IERNDKDG
-688 KARIETV
+688 KVRIETV

-718 YSGLDVTN
+718 YSGLNVTN
-726 VRFDEKETSV
+726 VRFDEKEISV

-752 TKLMNNQGRLIPM
+752 TKVMNNQGRLIPM
-765 SQFSTIREIAGEPD
+765 SQFSKIREIAGEPD

-791 TASVEDGVSTPQGV
+791 TASVEDGVATPQGI
-805 MEAVIEQLDI
+805 MEAVIQQLDI

-914 HLNFIKA
+914 HLNYIKA
-921 KKALTENAFNWIA
+921 KKALNENAFNWIA

-957 LAYGVGG
+957 LAYGIGG

-977 YGLLFGTVMTL
+977 YGLLFGTVTTL

-996 MNYDFINWMGRIK
+996 MNYDFINWLGRIK
-1009 EKRLGKAS
+1009 EKRLGKPS

>member
-1 MESFLNFFARQK
+1 MDSFLNFFARQK

-47 SITTGYPS
+47 SITTPYPS
-55 ASPEDVEKGVTDVVE
+55 ASPEDVEKGVTNVVE
-70 SALQNLDGIDS
+70 SALKNLDGIDS
-81 FSSSS
+81 FTSSS

-95 QLSQEIDDI
+95 HLSQEVDNI
-104 QTLKADIRSAMS
+104 QTLKADIRTAMS
-116 GLSLPDE
+116 GLSLPSE
-123 VDDPRVIDWNTAQFP
+123 VNDPRVIDWNTAQFP

-146 SQIDYEQAKGITD
+146 SKIDYEQAKGITD

-165 SVIKGVAKVDKKGYL
+165 SVIKGVANVDKKGYL
-180 DKELQIRLNAD
+180 DTELQIRLNVD

-209 RNARFTVGDNNAG
+209 RNARFTVGDNNDG
-222 DQRKNIVILT
+222 EQRKNIVILT
-232 EYQNISEIENVVIK
+232 EYQDISEIENVVIK
-246 SVFGGPVVRVRD
+246 STFSGPVVRLKD
-258 IASIVRGNARETD
+258 IANIVRGNARETD

-282 LSVKKQKHADVIRTV
+282 LSIKKLKHADVIRTV
-297 DLLRAK
+297 DLVREK
-303 VEELQKTYP
+303 VDELQASYP
-312 QELRIFFTHDQSEV
+312 KELRIFFTHDQSAV

-338 IVGLILVLVVL
+338 IVGLVLVLVVL

-355 KTAFWVA
+355 KTALWVA

-373 ALLGIA
+373 ALLGFF

-414 KGNNLYENVVTG
+414 KSGNVYDNVVTG
-426 FKRVIMPVITT
+426 FKRVILPVITT

-458 IYLIPIVVVFALTF
+458 IYLIPIVVIFALTF

-499 FESWF
+499 FENWF
-504 ENMLV
+504 EDKLIKV
-509 KILAW
+509 LAW

-527 FSLWFAI
+527 FTLWFAM
-534 VHMPF
+534 VQMPF

-548 AIHGFMEAP
+548 TINGFLEAP
-557 TGSSSSYTEGLVA
+557 TGSSSSYTEALV
-570 QVEDIIIE
+570 VEVENIIVE

-583 LNYLTSDIGS
+583 LNYFTSDIGS
-593 WFTNQAEITISLIP
+593 WFTNQAQLTISLTP

-621 IYVQVEKI
+621 IEQEVEKI
-629 EGIEVHFNVERPGP
+629 GDVEIHFNVERPGP
-643 PTGEDLEINL
+643 PSGDDIDINL
-653 VSSNNVQRAAAAN
+653 VSSNNAQRLAAAD
-666 AVADILD
+666 AVEDILR
-673 SFDGVDS
+673 SIEGVSS

-703 LGVDYMQVYRHLRLI
+703 LGIDYMQVYRHLRLI

-726 VRFDEKETSV
+726 VRFDEKETNV
-736 RIYLGE
+736 RLYLGE
-742 KDYSEVFIAE
+742 KDYSETFIAE
-752 TKLMNNQGRLIPM
+752 TKVMNNQGRLIPM
-765 SQFSTIREIAGEPD
+765 NQFSTIREIAGEPD
-779 LNHFD
+779 LNHFN
-784 GERSVSI
+784 GERTVSI
-791 TASVEDGVSTPQGV
+791 SASAEDGVATPQGV
-805 MEAVIEQLDI
+805 MDKVIAQLNI
-815 ANNYPEV
+815 SQNYPEV

-827 GGAKEMTESMDSFR
+827 GGAQEMTESMDSFR

-877 GVIWAFYFH
+877 GVIWAFYLH

-921 KKALTENAFNWIA
+921 KKEFTEKSFHWIA
-934 KGSKDRLRAV
+934 KGSKDRLKAV

-957 LAYGVGG
+957 LAYGIGG
-964 VDYLLQP
+964 IDYLLQP

-996 MNYDFINWMGRIK
+996 MNYDFIHWLGRW
-1009 EKRLGKAS
+1009 KRSD